1 MISDIKKQEDLH
13 QNFEMD
19 NDLFSEY
26 QDRYMLLNLNS
37 PIKNELVVLEQNLK
51 NHRSNQLFTK
61 IQKENKN
68 FYKIKSLEAII
79 KQSLSA
85 DSVAQFFNQTKIWQE
100 FVEQKPD
107 EIKSFFI
114 DMDCQFLMVPKKL
127 INFILMQ
134 RLMKILRRMIA
145 LITP

>member
-26 QDRYMLLNLNS
+26 QDRYMLLNVNS

-51 NHRSNQLFTK
+51 NYRSNK
-61 IQKENKN
+61 IFLKVQKENKN
-68 FYKIKSLEAII
+68 FYKTKSLEAIL

-85 DSVAQFFNQTKIWQE
+85 DAVAQFFNQTKIWQE
-100 FVEQKPD
+100 FVEQK
-107 EIKSFFI
+107 
-114 DMDCQFLMVPKKL
+114 
-127 INFILMQ
+127 
-134 RLMKILRRMIA
+134 
-145 LITP
+145 